1 MKKLLAFLMLVT
13 ILGCGKEAE
22 QEKVQENKEV
32 SSNIE
37 LEKEKEEIKQEEKY
51 LNIVEVSTVSSGKK
65 SIEIRFSED
74 LDLNS
79 DIDAYVKVNSDIP
92 YTLVKIKNKVVI
104 TGDFN
109 LGDTYEVEIR
119 EGLKSKDGLELK
131 ENYKTTVS
139 FKDLEPK
146 ISFSNE
152 GIILPGVNEKRI
164 SFRSLNVKKVNVT
177 LKKIYENNTTQFL
190 QEFNFKG
197 NGNVFNYALQGEFYK
212 IGDTILEKTYTLD
225 SIKNKW
231 IQTEIDLGN
240 LADKKG
246 FYIVELSF
254 DEKGI
259 DYKFPDDVENWKKY
273 SFFENNGKIGK
284 VVMLSDNA
292 MVAQK
297 TKDNIV
303 VNVLNITDN
312 SLVKGA
318 KVKAITTNNQLLEEK
333 VTDEN
338 GEVIF
343 NNNDKIFYLLSEKG
357 EEKSILKFD
366 DSQLSYEG
374 FAVDGIYSSKGVKG
388 FLYTDRGIYRP
399 GDKIYFSVIAR
410 SNKSIFPE
418 GQPIKVNVYTPRGE
432 KFIENRVIKDSK
444 NGFYTFEIETNQDSE
459 TGLWKVEVEL
469 GGDKFQKDI
478 PVETIVPY
486 KIKVETK
493 VPKEV
498 DLSQERE
505 LKYSVKSDYLFG
517 APGSDL
523 KYTSELEVREEEISF
538 EKYKNYVFK
547 DPTTYSFYYN
557 DQKNGVLNK
566 DGKGEV
572 KFNLEK
578 LSPSNINLTG
588 RIVTRVLETGG
599 RPVTNIE
606 EVLLKKFDTYI
617 GIENSG
623 RDYIKSGDKLNIKVI
638 SVTNDGKELV
648 AGRKLK
654 YRIYRNEYS
663 WWWDYSDYGSFLKSI
678 KTDSNTTLISEKE
691 FISSDKPYL
700 IDCEI
705 NGTGEILVEVED
717 LATGQKTGVN
727 LYAST
732 CVDSS
737 ISKKIDTLKIKTDRV
752 QYNIGDKA
760 KIYYE
765 GEKGARALVTV
776 EKSGQILKRYWKDVE
791 GIENVEEI
799 EISEEMFPNAYVTV
813 ALFQDYE
820 NYTNDRPLR
829 LYGAVPLMVKDD
841 STRLN
846 LDILAPDEI
855 KPNETFKVKVKN
867 RANSKIDYTVAVV
880 DEGLL
885 DITGFKTPDPWK
897 YFYQKE
903 ALQISAF
910 DNYNEIIGKTFGEV
924 HQVLKAGGGDFL
936 AESLM
941 ANKSRSKQLGIEDA
955 ERFKPVVMFKGVLST
970 DENGEGEVEFL
981 MPNYMGAVKVMVVG
995 ADFEKY
1001 GSAEKEILVKA
1012 PVVLNSSI
1020 PRGLKVGD
1028 ELTIPVEIFALE
1040 EGIGD
1045 IKVSLEFNGEIQ
1057 KEKIELKNKE
1067 KKTLFFKIKVPN
1079 KIGVEKIKIS
1089 VDSSKYDHEE
1099 VTNIAIDSNSPY
1111 IYINEVKSIDSEQDF
1126 NAPEEFVSGS
1136 VNSRITISSSP
1147 ILAIDER
1154 LQWLIRYPYGCVEQ
1168 TTSSVFPQLFIS
1180 KLSYE
1185 KNFDM
1190 KEITK
1195 NINSGIAR
1203 LSRFQL
1209 NDGSFSY
1216 WLGGSDSNLWAT
1228 NYVGHFLINAK
1239 DRGYYIPNDM
1249 YEKWLRYSK
1258 QQAKNYS
1265 GDIDL
1270 KAYTLYLLALAGE
1283 PDISEMNLM
1292 YENYL
1297 DKLLVPSQWYLAAA
1311 YKLSGDEKMAREI
1324 GDKLSIEIPKA
1335 SYEYYSSSYGSRLK
1349 DKAIVLSAY
1358 YTIYEKIEKT
1368 LYNEIIRVL
1377 QSQEWLSTQSS
1388 AYSLLTMAEIKE
1400 NKEKEELKAIL
1411 EINGK
1416 TRKFI
1421 SSDKDY
1427 IETLPEDIKNIKV
1440 RANDGKE
1447 IYVNYYW
1454 EGIPINY
1461 DGENISKNI
1470 KLERHYYDLN
1480 GKEQSE
1486 EFVKSLESGKSF
1498 WLEVR
1503 VLPSDD
1509 VERYFSINN
1518 VALTQVLPTG
1528 WEIENL
1534 RALNQDYPKWV
1545 AEKTED
1551 TYIDYEDI
1559 RDDRIMW
1566 FFSFDN
1572 YDSLGKSFFVKINSV
1587 TKGKYRLPGTMAE
1600 AMYDKN
1606 YEAYLKGTEVEVK

>member
-1 MKKLLAFLMLVT
+1 MKKLLLFLMLVT
-13 ILGCGKEAE
+13 MFGCGKEVE
-22 QEKVQENKEV
+22 QAKLQENKEAD
-32 SSNIE
+32 SKIE
-37 LEKEKEEIKQEEKY
+37 VEKEKVEVKQEEKY
-51 LNIVEVSTVSSGKK
+51 LNIVEVSTISSGKK

-79 DIDAYVKVNSDIP
+79 DIDAYVKVNSDNP
-92 YTLVKIKNKVVI
+92 YTLVKIKNKVII

-109 LGDTYEVEIR
+109 LGDTYEIEIR
-119 EGLKSKDGLELK
+119 EGLKSKNGLKLK
-131 ENYKTTVS
+131 ENYKTVVS

-146 ISFSNE
+146 LSFSNE
-152 GIILPGVNEKRI
+152 GIILPGINEKRI
-164 SFRSLNVKKVNVT
+164 SFRSLNVKKVKIT

-212 IGDTILEKTYTLD
+212 IGDTILEKTYNLE

-231 IQTEIDLGN
+231 VQTEIDLGN

-297 TKDNIV
+297 TKDSII

-333 VTDEN
+333 ITDEN
-338 GEVIF
+338 GEAIF
-343 NNNDKIFYLLSEKG
+343 SNNNKIFYLLSENG

-410 SNKSIFPE
+410 SDKKTFPE
-418 GQPIKVNVYTPRGE
+418 GQPIKINVYTPRGE
-432 KFIENRVIKDSK
+432 KFIENRVIKEGK

-478 PVETIVPY
+478 PIETIVPY
-486 KIKVETK
+486 KIKVETET
-493 VPKEV
+493 PKEV
-498 DLSQERE
+498 DLSQEKE
-505 LKYSVKSDYLFG
+505 LKYSIKSDYLFG
-517 APGSDL
+517 APGSNL

-538 EKYKNYVFK
+538 EKYKNYIFK
-547 DPTTYSFYYN
+547 DPTTYSFFYN
-557 DQKNGVLNK
+557 DQRNGVL
-566 DGKGEV
+566 DAEGRGEV
-572 KFNLEK
+572 EFNLEK
-578 LSPSNINLTG
+578 ISPSNINLTG
-588 RIVTRVLETGG
+588 KIVTRVLETGG
-599 RPVTNIE
+599 RPVTNVE

-617 GIENSG
+617 GIENIE
-623 RDYIKSGDKLNIKVI
+623 RKYIKSGDRLNIKVI
-638 SVTNDGKELV
+638 AVTNDGKELV

-654 YRIYRNEYS
+654 YRIYKNEYS

-691 FISSDKPYL
+691 FISSDKAYL
-700 IDCEI
+700 IDCEV

-717 LATGQKTGVN
+717 LVTGQKTGIN

-732 CVDSS
+732 WIDSS
-737 ISKKIDTLKIKTDRV
+737 ISKKIDTLKIKSDRD

-760 KIYYE
+760 KVYYE
-765 GEKGARALVTV
+765 GEKGAKALVTI

-791 GIENVEEI
+791 GIENIEEI
-799 EISEEMFPNAYVTV
+799 EISTDMFPNTYVTV

-841 STRLN
+841 STKLN
-846 LDILAPDEI
+846 IDISVPDEI

-924 HQVLKAGGGDFL
+924 HQILKAGGGDFL
-936 AESLM
+936 DETLM
-941 ANKSRSKQLGIEDA
+941 AKNSRSKQLGIEDA

-970 DENGEGEVEFL
+970 DENGEGEVKFL

-1028 ELTIPVEIFALE
+1028 ELSIPVEIFALE

-1057 KEKIELKNKE
+1057 KEELELKNKE
-1067 KKTLFFKIKVPN
+1067 KKTVFFKIKVPN
-1079 KIGVEKIKIS
+1079 KIGVEKIKIF
-1089 VDSSKYDHEE
+1089 VDSSKYNYEE
-1099 VTNIAIDSNSPY
+1099 VTEIDINSNSPY
-1111 IYINEVKSIDSEQDF
+1111 IYINEVKSINNEEEF
-1126 NAPEEFVSGS
+1126 NAPKDFVNGS
-1136 VNSRITISSSP
+1136 VNSRVTISSSP

-1168 TTSSVFPQLFIS
+1168 TTSTVFPQLFIS
-1180 KLSYE
+1180 KLSSE

-1195 NINSGIAR
+1195 NINSGLAR

-1209 NDGSFSY
+1209 YDGSFSY
-1216 WLGGSDSNLWAT
+1216 WIGGSEGDLWAT
-1228 NYVGHFLINAK
+1228 NYVGHLLINAR

-1249 YEKWLRYSK
+1249 YEKWLRFSK
-1258 QQAKNYS
+1258 QQAKNY
-1265 GDIDL
+1265 IAELDL

-1297 DKLLVPSQWYLAAA
+1297 DNMLVPSQWYLAAA
-1311 YKLSGDEKMAREI
+1311 YKLSGDEKMAKEI

-1335 SYEYYSSSYGSRLK
+1335 SSEYYSNSYGSSIK

-1368 LYNEIIRVL
+1368 LYNEIVSIL

-1400 NKEKEELKAIL
+1400 NKEKEKLKAIL
-1411 EINGK
+1411 EINGE

-1421 SSDKDY
+1421 SSDEDY
-1427 IETLPEDIKNIKV
+1427 IEELSENIKNIKV
-1440 RANDGKE
+1440 RSNNGKE

-1454 EGIPINY
+1454 EGVPIDY
-1461 DGENISKNI
+1461 EGENISKNI
-1470 KLERHYYDLN
+1470 KLERHYYDLK

-1486 EFVKSLESGKSF
+1486 EFVKSLDSGRSF

-1509 VERYFSINN
+1509 SKGYFSINN

-1528 WEIENL
+1528 WEIENI
-1534 RALNQDYPKWV
+1534 RALNQNYPKWV
-1545 AEKTED
+1545 EEKIED
-1551 TYIDYEDI
+1551 THIDYEDI

-1572 YDSLGKSFFVKINSV
+1572 YDSGRNSFFVKINTV
-1587 TKGKYRLPGTMAE
+1587 AKGKYRLPGTMAE